1 MKIRPKRERRSPTRL
16 PDPRCH
22 ECRSRKTRV
31 TLRTD
36 YALYYR
42 CERCEHLWVVQ
53 KPGKAWGES
62 IVD

>member
-1 MKIRPKRERRSPTRL
+1 
-16 PDPRCH
+16 
-22 ECRSRKTRV
+22 V

-42 CERCEHLWVVQ
+42 CDRCEHLWVVP

-62 IVD
+62 IVE